1 MIEVGIKGVQK
12 EVVTEKNVASAVG
25 NAGVDVFATPF
36 LIALAEK
43 TCLESIKSE
52 LEDGQSSVGSQINIK
67 HMAATPIGMTVRC
80 ESELIEVE
88 KSRLLFKVVAFDDEE
103 QVMEG
108 THERFVIDME
118 KFFARVDKKAK
129 NKA

>member
-88 KSRLLFKVVAFDDEE
+88 KSRLLFKVVAFDDQE

>member
-52 LEDGQSSVGSQINIK
+52 LEDEQSSVGSQINIK

-88 KSRLLFKVVAFDDEE
+88 KSRLLFKVVAFDDQE